1 VIKKKNNLCPVKKYQ
16 KGAQLSMMIST
27 IITFFKIIFTMKNF
41 SLFSLMTFCLIVC
54 GIYSCNKDESM
65 QEIEKSVEKTEI
77 RTNSFTSSEF
87 KILDYVRAEL
97 DGVDDVEMIN
107 FMLKYGVPVFEK
119 AFQKRNSNL
128 NVTTI
133 PVMKGNTIGG
143 IFKAYE
149 TTEGQIGI
157 SFFPKSEIN
166 DIIEHNTSLDNEDFG
181 FIKGAIQS
189 FALCEI
195 ILFGSCDNKYYQWL
209 TDNKNRLEN
218 RVAWFCIEEWECIL
232 QNLGGP
238 DPYSI
243 FVSEPLNDEIWDCS
257 LLYRECWVDYTQRSY
272 VNYIGKGG
280 SISNPNPGTGG
291 NTGSGSKDE
300 DTGLTVEEEIALY
313 QCLAIASPEVKE
325 FLSQDLYKPC
335 SNSQTNIAKLM
346 YDLCKKNQLNE
357 GNILSELE
365 DGIIVNLN
373 EFPIEGNDCSKT
385 EKQNLE
391 DFAKFVRENGGCSK
405 EGIKKAIEM
414 FLGLSST
421 IPEGSI
427 PFSAHSRMCDKIL
440 KITPSTNNPFT
451 MSSVGLHNLSIALDG
466 IHPFNYDYLTLNITN
481 PTNCNMTISDIFTN
495 AFNEAITMA
504 NTNIANGNPI
514 NFDIVNVN
522 YSDHRMAFLAVLSY
536 LIKKTGNDHG
546 CVPEDKI
553 FTLDVNVTNSPSKS
567 FDCAPIFVDLTDSKI
582 RELCP

>member
-1 VIKKKNNLCPVKKYQ
+1 
-16 KGAQLSMMIST
+16 
-27 IITFFKIIFTMKNF
+27 MKNLNYF
-41 SLFSLMTFCLIVC
+41 ALVTFCLIVFVV
-54 GIYSCNKDESM
+54 YSCNKDENLFQSKDL
-65 QEIEKSVEKTEI
+65 INHVET
-77 RTNSFTSSEF
+77 RTNSFTNTDF

-133 PVMKGNTIGG
+133 PVIKGNTIGG

-195 ILFGSCDNKYYQWL
+195 ILFGSSDNKYYQWL

-218 RVAWFCIEEWECIL
+218 RVAWHCIEEWECFAKDIDTES
-232 QNLGGP
+232 P
-238 DPYSI
+238 TSI
-243 FVSEPLNDEIWDCS
+243 WYLHTNEPLDEGSWDCF

-313 QCLAIASPEVKE
+313 QCLAVASPEVKE

-405 EGIKKAIEM
+405 EGIQKAIEM

-495 AFNEAITMA
+495 AFNEAITIA
-504 NTNIANGNPI
+504 NTNISNGNPI
-514 NFDIVNVN
+514 NFEIVNGAYKN
-522 YSDHRMAFLAVLSY
+522 EKMAFLAVLSS
-536 LIKKTGNDHG
+536 LIKKIGNDNG